1 MERALL
7 VLSRKFQDFTIQSK
21 HANERAS
28 PPHKMPPAKPPLWAI
43 TGDEMGLIKTT
54 SFDHHKGNKPITT
67 ILTPPGWVAS
77 ESDSLTDLMARDNG
91 VSKIAWLPE
100 NFQFSGEDSGG
111 GDKDEG
117 DSYSDSE
124 SDSLDSQEPAEKLT
138 SRGFVVGRRNGVV
151 EFYGPDHMLRED
163 VELCDDDDESSS
175 SDNDS
180 NSDSDSDS
188 DSNSNPNSNSN
199 SNSNSNPTDTN
210 KWLGNKWLGSM
221 LHISALS
228 PTQTLALSS
237 HGSVAIISTEQKGK
251 GKGKGKGSTPP
262 LSITSLLPLV
272 GNASNTSTNTR
283 KEPSSAPITAAA
295 SSPLTPT
302 TLAICPISSELT
314 LLTLDPSSGYNNI
327 NNNNNNNTTSPLSK
341 YWKGK
346 NLPPDPQTL
355 LQRPLYY
362 TCVSFLPESDS
373 LVVVGSAHAQVRLY
387 DVRTKSKRAVMY
399 SQFKTDTKK
408 PGELQYR

>member
-1 MERALL
+1 
-7 VLSRKFQDFTIQSK
+7 
-21 HANERAS
+21 
-28 PPHKMPPAKPPLWAI
+28 
-43 TGDEMGLIKTT
+43 MGLIKTT

-124 SDSLDSQEPAEKLT
+124 SDSGDSQEPAEKLT

-188 DSNSNPNSNSN
+188 DS
-199 SNSNSNPTDTN
+199 
-210 KWLGNKWLGSM
+210 
-221 LHISALS
+221 I
-228 PTQTLALSS
+228 
-237 HGSVAIISTEQKGK
+237 
-251 GKGKGKGSTPP
+251 P
-262 LSITSLLPLV
+262 LSIQSTIVSFIYQFIHASVHTFAQSYVRPTFYPLN
-272 GNASNTSTNTR
+272 GNR
-283 KEPSSAPITAAA
+283 D
-295 SSPLTPT
+295 SPFW
-302 TLAICPISSELT
+302 ISST
-314 LLTLDPSSGYNNI
+314 HTH
-327 NNNNNNNTTSPLSK
+327 T
-341 YWKGK
+341 
-346 NLPPDPQTL
+346 
-355 LQRPLYY
+355 
-362 TCVSFLPESDS
+362 
-373 LVVVGSAHAQVRLY
+373 
-387 DVRTKSKRAVMY
+387 
-399 SQFKTDTKK
+399 
-408 PGELQYR
+408 